1 MEMALIVKLVVHND
15 SAYVNVP
22 SVFGSICT
30 FRNYL
35 TNQVH
40 SHTETALDTS
50 KMKGTRSSFPVK
62 MHLVPDKPSARIP

>member
-1 MEMALIVKLVVHND
+1 MLMFRLF
-15 SAYVNVP
+15 
-22 SVFGSICT
+22 SVQFAP
-30 FRNYL
+30 FANYL

-62 MHLVPDKPSARIP
+62 IHLVPDKPSARTP